1 MATAEGMVAAMASLI
16 GVGEETTN
24 HNFLTRWYADRMGVA
39 YRVCPW
45 CDIAISYAAAASGN
59 TDATCGMHAWTVEHA
74 RAFDSAGLWNFGC
87 DGIGVGDIVF
97 FDWSGKHEIAKI
109 DHVGVVEYVTA
120 SGYIGTIEGN
130 TEDVCKRR
138 LRSPYYIAGYGRP
151 SYDGTSSITSALIVD
166 GEFGP
171 LTVKAMQRQL
181 NDALPLSLNVDGEFG
196 PLTKKALQ
204 CHLNL
209 ELSANL
215 VIDGVIGKLTTH
227 ALQRHVGTAHDGI
240 WGTLTT
246 KALQR
251 RLNAVSF

>member
-1 MATAEGMVAAMASLI
+1 MGTAKGMVAAMASLI

-24 HNFLTRWYADRMGVA
+24 HNFLTRWYADRMGTA

-45 CDIAISYAAAASGN
+45 CDIAVSYAAAASGN

-74 RAFDSAGLWNFGC
+74 RAFDSAGLWNFGSA
-87 DGIGVGDIVF
+87 GIGVGDIVF
-97 FDWSGKHEIAKI
+97 FDWTGKQDIAKI
-109 DHVGVVEYVTA
+109 DHVGVVEYITT

-130 TEDVCKRR
+130 TDDVCKRR

-151 SYDGTSSITSALIVD
+151 AYDGTSSITNALIVD

-171 LTVKAMQRQL
+171 LTIKALQRQL
-181 NDALPLSLNVDGEFG
+181 NDALSISLDIDGEFG

-204 CHLNL
+204 RHLNAKL
-209 ELSANL
+209 PTNL
-215 VIDGVIGKLTTH
+215 MVDGIIGFWTTC
-227 ALQRHVGTAHDGI
+227 ALQRHVGTTVDSI
-240 WGTLTT
+240 WGKLTT
-246 KALQR
+246 KAIQR